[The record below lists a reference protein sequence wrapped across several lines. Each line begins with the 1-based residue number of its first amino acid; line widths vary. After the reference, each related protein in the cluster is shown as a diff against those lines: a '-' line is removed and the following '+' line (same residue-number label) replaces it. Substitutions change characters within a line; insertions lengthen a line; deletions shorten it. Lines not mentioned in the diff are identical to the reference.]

1 MKELETVFMNKLCVV
16 AKNKD
21 TYFVK
26 RLMEEVGQVDLFDPW
41 SDFLLPEADFY
52 LVRTTG
58 IYRNDLDL
66 MFIKSIPTNK
76 VVNPYN
82 ALKRFRSKNSQFDWF
97 EEKDVPCLPWMS
109 LKGGDMIAIERFF
122 RLYPKVV
129 VKPLVG
135 QGGWGIEALTW
146 DEFKS
151 WWKKKKGVDEDY
163 LIQPLVRD
171 ARELRYF
178 FIKGQSPIVF
188 ERTAK
193 SGIVAN
199 FQREGAATVIE
210 FPAEHQAT
218 IDELISAS
226 EAHYGAIDL
235 FIHDDGRLSILE
247 LNTVPGIQQLEKVS
261 GHNVMK
267 LLLESLNRP

>member
-1 MKELETVFMNKLCVV
+1 MKNKLCVI
-16 AKNKD
+16 AKNKE

-26 RLMEEVGQVDLFDPW
+26 RLMEEVGQVELFDPW
-41 SDFLLPEADFY
+41 SDYLLPEANFY

-66 MFIKSIPTNK
+66 MFIKSLPTNK
-76 VVNPYN
+76 VVNPYD
-82 ALKRFRSKNSQFDWF
+82 ALKRFRAKPAQFDWF
-97 EEKDVPCLPWMS
+97 DEKDIPSLPWMS
-109 LKGGDMIAIERFF
+109 IKGGDLINIERFF

-129 VKPLVG
+129 VKPHVG

-146 DEFKS
+146 EEFKS

-178 FIKGQSPIVF
+178 FIQGQRPIVF

-199 FQREGAATVIE
+199 FQREGAATVVD
-210 FPAEHQAT
+210 FPTEHQAG
-218 IDELISAS
+218 IDQLVTSS
-226 EAHYGAIDL
+226 GAHYGAIDL

-261 GHNVMK
+261 GQNVMK
-267 LLLESLNRP
+267 LLLASINQL